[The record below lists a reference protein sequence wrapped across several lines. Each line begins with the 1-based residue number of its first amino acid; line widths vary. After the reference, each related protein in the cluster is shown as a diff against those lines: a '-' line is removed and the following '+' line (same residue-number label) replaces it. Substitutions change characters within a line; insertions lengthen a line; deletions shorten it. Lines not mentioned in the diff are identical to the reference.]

1 MDLLQNLLRAM
12 MPHYFPIINLCKL
25 YFCRNAYFLFLSSLG
40 KTVYNI
46 FALMFK
52 IVILREE
59 GGGICPEIFRTVKEL
74 LLIQMHKNLGE

>member
-1 MDLLQNLLRAM
+1 MDLLQNLLRDM

-25 YFCRNAYFLFLSSLG
+25 YFCRNVYFLFLSSLG
-40 KTVYNI
+40 TTVYNM

-52 IVILREE
+52 IVMLREG